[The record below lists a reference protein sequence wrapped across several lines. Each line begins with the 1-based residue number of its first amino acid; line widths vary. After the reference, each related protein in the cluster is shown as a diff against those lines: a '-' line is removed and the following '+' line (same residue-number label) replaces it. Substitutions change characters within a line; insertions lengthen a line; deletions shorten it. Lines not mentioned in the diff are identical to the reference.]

1 MIRLI
6 KWVLGLCNHEWE
18 VYQEGRVVN
27 PRGEVVGFGRTG
39 SAVSVERE
47 NINNIVKDSV

>member
-6 KWVLGLCNHEWE
+6 KWVLGLCNHGWE

-27 PRGEVVGFGRTG
+27 PRGEVVCFWTHRKCSKCGKRK
-39 SAVSVERE
+39 
-47 NINNIVKDSV
+47 I